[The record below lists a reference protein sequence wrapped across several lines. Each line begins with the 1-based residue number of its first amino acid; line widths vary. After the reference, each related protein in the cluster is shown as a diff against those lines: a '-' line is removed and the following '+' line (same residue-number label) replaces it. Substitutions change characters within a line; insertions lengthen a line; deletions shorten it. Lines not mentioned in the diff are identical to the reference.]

1 MSIVTITN
9 SDGEKFETEVPE
21 LPEGIAT
28 TGYFPPI
35 DYSNIETKPYEECT
49 AVETACVSSAT
60 YPVKNFKIDFGLAD
74 LHNEIFN
81 SSSEITE
88 AITEKV
94 EEKVQQQQ
102 SQLHNRAERRRFAK
116 KLGKSG
122 RAKMGTI
129 SETAKKLTYIN
140 LIQKLRELNEEKE
153 NENYEQ
159 ATED

>member
-21 LPEGIAT
+21 LPEGIT
-28 TGYFPPI
+28 TSGYITPI
-35 DYSNIETKPYEECT
+35 DIETKPYDECT
-49 AVETACVSSAT
+49 AAETACVSSAT
-60 YPVKNFKIDFGLAD
+60 YPVKNFKINSVLAD
-74 LHNEIFN
+74 LYDETFN
-81 SSSEITE
+81 SPSEITE
-88 AITEKV
+88 AITEKA

-102 SQLHNRAERRRFAK
+102 QPQFHNRAERRRFAK

-129 SETAKKLTYIN
+129 SETAKKLTYVN

>member
-1 MSIVTITN
+1 MMDEAFVT
-9 SDGEKFETEVPE
+9 G
-21 LPEGIAT
+21 LT
-28 TGYFPPI
+28 TDQDNI
-35 DYSNIETKPYEECT
+35 DTI
-49 AVETACVSSAT
+49 
-60 YPVKNFKIDFGLAD
+60 
-74 LHNEIFN
+74 
-81 SSSEITE
+81 
-88 AITEKV
+88 V
-94 EEKVQQQQ
+94 EETTSAIENKTE
-102 SQLHNRAERRRFAK
+102 QLQFHNRAQRRAFAK